1 MTCDNGPLRH
11 KHHIIPK
18 YKGGLDDPENLV
30 EVSVTQHA
38 MYHYCN
44 YQLWG
49 NNEDRLVWRGLSG
62 LATKEELIDEM
73 AISFGKK
80 GYKKFKEKI
89 EQNPELEE
97 EYKEKRKQTWNSNRD
112 VNIKK
117 LKASTGSPESIEKKK
132 KTFKQ
137 IKHQQGQKNSQYGKM
152 WITDGTKEGSYRI
165 NKGDPIPEGFRP
177 GRVSIKEENV
187 NRIFVIITPEGKI
200 VKTKN
205 LTVYCNNN
213 NINYN
218 YFLKILKKKGNYK
231 NYTGYIEYET

>member
-11 KHHIIPK
+11 KHHIIPR
-18 YKGGLDDPENLV
+18 YKGGSDEPENLV

-49 NNEDRLVWRGLSG
+49 NDEDRLAWRGLSG

-112 VNIKK
+112 VNIKR
-117 LKASTGSPESIEKKK
+117 LKTSIGSPESIEKKK

-137 IKHQQGQKNSQYGKM
+137 IKHQQGQKK
-152 WITDGTKEGSYRI
+152 
-165 NKGDPIPEGFRP
+165 F
-177 GRVSIKEENV
+177 SIW
-187 NRIFVIITPEGKI
+187 
-200 VKTKN
+200 
-205 LTVYCNNN
+205 
-213 NINYN
+213 
-218 YFLKILKKKGNYK
+218 
-231 NYTGYIEYET
+231 